1 MRLTLLISFLLLP
14 ALLFADSPYDSKRPS
29 RDGTGKVYLGRE
41 ISQVMGHLGAG
52 WLERPA
58 REQEER
64 TDLLIANLPVD
75 QSSVIADVGAGTGYF
90 AFRLAGRVKQIYA
103 VDIQQEMLDIMDQR
117 SQESGLTNVVTVK
130 GSETDP
136 GLAEDS
142 VDLIFIVDAYH
153 EFSHPYEMG
162 KAMVSALKPGGKLV
176 LIEYRAEDRRVP
188 IKRLHKMSEK
198 QVVREM
204 ARIGLTLS
212 VNLRVLPQQHFMIFE
227 RNDR

>member
-1 MRLTLLISFLLLP
+1 MRLTLLIGFLLLP

-90 AFRLAGRVKQIYA
+90 TFRLAGRVKQIYA

-117 SQESGLTNVVTVK
+117 SQESRLTNVVTVK

-162 KAMVSALKPGGKLV
+162 KAMVSALKPGGTLV

-204 ARIGLTLS
+204 ARIGLSLN

>member
-1 MRLTLLISFLLLP
+1 
-14 ALLFADSPYDSKRPS
+14 
-29 RDGTGKVYLGRE
+29 
-41 ISQVMGHLGAG
+41 MGHLGAG

-162 KAMVSALKPGGKLV
+162 KAMASALKPGGKLV